1 VKEKYIVDL
10 FAGYIQRNSLVQI
23 MGAAT
28 DEEATSLLRKACRHR
43 VSGHVVFLLIRV
55 GDFQTGLS
63 CNKSFLS
70 EFESVRSRRAIKGQL
85 VSAFS

>member
-1 VKEKYIVDL
+1 
-10 FAGYIQRNSLVQI
+10 
-23 MGAAT
+23 
-28 DEEATSLLRKACRHR
+28 
-43 VSGHVVFLLIRV
+43 
-55 GDFQTGLS
+55 LS